1 MLHCCI
7 IHCALKLHSLL
18 SGVKDT
24 FHELLFSVN
33 FGVFGFYG
41 FFGGETG
48 VEGFVWLGFF
58 NLPLLKTS
66 LVDNIS
72 RGHFYSF
79 FGYH

>member
-1 MLHCCI
+1 MCKYLDLLSQQILLIRVCGRFSVLHCCI

-41 FFGGETG
+41 FFGGG
-48 VEGFVWLGFF
+48 NWGGRFCLVGFF
-58 NLPLLKTS
+58 
-66 LVDNIS
+66 
-72 RGHFYSF
+72 
-79 FGYH
+79 